1 MRRVRG
7 LLALAL
13 LATAGRLL
21 AQAAIPPSPGVGN
34 PAATRTG
41 PGISDGKAMFHEKC
55 GMCHGPGGMGTGLL
69 ARRMDPAVAELEKR
83 GDLMPD
89 FVTAA
94 ARMGVG
100 NMPAIS
106 RGEVSDRQ
114 MAAIAAYLAKGK
126 AQ

>member
-1 MRRVRG
+1 MRRARCLV
-7 LLALAL
+7 ALAL

-21 AQAAIPPSPGVGN
+21 AQAAIPPTPGIGN
-34 PAATRTG
+34 AAATRTS
-41 PGISDGKAMFHEKC
+41 PYMSDGKSLFHEKC
-55 GMCHGPGGMGTGLL
+55 AMCHGPGGMGTGLL

-83 GDLMPD
+83 GDLTPD

-94 ARMGVG
+94 ARAGVG

-126 AQ
+126 VQ